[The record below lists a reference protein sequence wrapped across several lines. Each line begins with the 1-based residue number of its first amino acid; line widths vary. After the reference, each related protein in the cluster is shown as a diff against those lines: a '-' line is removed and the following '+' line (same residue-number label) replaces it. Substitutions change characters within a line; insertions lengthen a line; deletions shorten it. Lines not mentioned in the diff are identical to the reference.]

1 MKLKV
6 KWGADDM
13 KKGFKKIIVV
23 LLVVMMI
30 GVLGGCDKAET
41 TGGGTTGGVQKIKD
55 AGVLKVGCKIDVP
68 SFGLQNTATGEYEGV
83 EIDLAYEIAGKIFGC
98 TAAEAK
104 EKKLVAFQGVTAK
117 TRGGLLD
124 SGEIDLVIAT
134 FTVTEKR
141 KESWNFSTPYYTD
154 AVGLLVL
161 KDSGI
166 QSINDLDGKIIGV
179 AQGATTKD
187 GFNAYIK
194 DQGINVTPVFEEF
207 DGYPALSTALST
219 KNIDVFAVD
228 RAILAGYN
236 DDSTMILEDRFAEQS
251 YGVASALSNK
261 ELAETV
267 DSVVKDLVDSGK
279 MAEMLKAWGV
289 E

>member
-1 MKLKV
+1 
-6 KWGADDM
+6 M
-13 KKGFKKIIVV
+13 KKGIKKIMET
-23 LLVVMMI
+23 LLAVNMLR
-30 GVLGGCDKAET
+30 VLGSCTKTET
-41 TGGGTTGGVQKIKD
+41 SEAGGSATGGIQKIKD

-83 EIDLAYEIAGKIFGC
+83 EIDLAYEIAGKIFDC

-134 FTVTEKR
+134 FTVTEER

-154 AVGLLVL
+154 AVGLMVL

-179 AQGATTKD
+179 SQGSITKD
-187 GFNAYIK
+187 GFEAYIK
-194 DQGINVTPVFEEF
+194 ETGINVTPVFEEF

-228 RAILAGYN
+228 RAILAGYS
-236 DDSTMILEDRFAEQS
+236 DDSTMILEDRFAEQD

-267 DSVVKDLVDSGK
+267 DGVVKGLVDSGK

>member
-1 MKLKV
+1 M
-6 KWGADDM
+6 AT
-13 KKGFKKIIVV
+13 
-23 LLVVMMI
+23 LLAVTML
-30 GVLGGCDKAET
+30 GVLGGCTKTGTSEAGGSA
-41 TGGGTTGGVQKIKD
+41 TGGIQKIKD

-83 EIDLAYEIAGKIFGC
+83 EIDLAYEIAGKIFDC

-134 FTVTEKR
+134 FTVTEER

-154 AVGLLVL
+154 AVGLMVL
-161 KDSGI
+161 KDSRI

-179 AQGATTKD
+179 SQGSITKD
-187 GFNAYIK
+187 GFEAYIK
-194 DQGINVTPVFEEF
+194 ETGINVTPVFEEF

-228 RAILAGYN
+228 RAILAGYS
-236 DDSTMILEDRFAEQS
+236 DDSTMILEDRFAEQD

-267 DSVVKDLVDSGK
+267 DGVVKDLVDSGK